1 MAYVYANITLSAEA
15 RHWIEQ
21 GELQQRYP
29 DLEVREGQLCVD
41 GETGNPAQLHHFP
54 LSDWI
59 PKDPGRHEVVATLF
73 TRTGSLVE
81 SVPYDV
87 EIHLLL
93 TGAE

>member
-1 MAYVYANITLSAEA
+1 MAYVYANITLSTEA
-15 RHWIEQ
+15 RHWIEH

-29 DLEVREGQLCVD
+29 ELEVREGQLCVG

-59 PKDPGRHEVVATLF
+59 PLDPGRHEVVT
-73 TRTGSLVE
+73 TIITQTGSVAT
-81 SVPYDV
+81 SDPYDV